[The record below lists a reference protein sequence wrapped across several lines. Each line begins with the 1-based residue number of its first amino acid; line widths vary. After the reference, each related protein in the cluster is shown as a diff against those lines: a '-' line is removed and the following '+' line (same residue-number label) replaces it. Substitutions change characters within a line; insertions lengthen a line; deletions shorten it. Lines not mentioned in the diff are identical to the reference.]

1 MMEFLTNL
9 GYTKR
14 LECRTK
20 GCLYSKER
28 LMETLKVTLLTLVF
42 HGEIILK
49 AILIVIN
56 GDIQFS
62 MYKMYISDT
71 FAFHSN
77 I

>member
-1 MMEFLTNL
+1 MMEFPTNL

-28 LMETLKVTLLTLVF
+28 LMERPGLLVTLLTLVF
-42 HGEIILK
+42 HGEIILN

-62 MYKMYISDT
+62 IKKMYISDT
-71 FAFHSN
+71 FAFH
-77 I
+77 